1 MIDLKN
7 ADKNKEDEDIITISK
22 VDLQNMVDNL
32 KIRHRAELDAC
43 LIEQGVYKKIIS
55 QMVQKFKQ
63 QERQINLQHFKI
75 LGLQKYELQAQKYLE
90 LNTKLSTDCKFYQNQ
105 VDKLK
110 ISLIEFDRHMR
121 EKVLTD
127 NEFIIQQLETENAHL
142 RKLLNIPEELFKI
155 DPEEEKKKEAEK
167 KRNMLKSIDDKLKR
181 AE

>member
-63 QERQINLQHFKI
+63 
-75 LGLQKYELQAQKYLE
+75 
-90 LNTKLSTDCKFYQNQ
+90 
-105 VDKLK
+105 
-110 ISLIEFDRHMR
+110 
-121 EKVLTD
+121 
-127 NEFIIQQLETENAHL
+127 
-142 RKLLNIPEELFKI
+142 
-155 DPEEEKKKEAEK
+155 
-167 KRNMLKSIDDKLKR
+167 
-181 AE
+181 